1 MSLAFKDHKEPEYG
15 TKSEIHYMFRVSHGK
30 IADCI
35 RKGTLAI
42 HLIDGKIQINIEE
55 ARKVLRPEKN
65 DSEEQQKTDLFS
77 V

>member
-30 IADCI
+30 IRECI
-35 RKGTLAI
+35 NTGKLAI

-55 ARKVLRPEKN
+55 ARRVLRPERK
-65 DSEEQQKTDLFS
+65 DSEEPQKTDLFS